1 VPLTRDRFEGGI
13 DFAPGS
19 GVHDLDLHP
28 HRARAAGSSS
38 LSVNSFWAAE
48 AGFLCC
54 RLGRQSH
61 IVPAASLIPIFFT
74 TRTPCRSVI
83 SSFGLAALVFRLI
96 SS

>member
-1 VPLTRDRFEGGI
+1 LKAASISGWVPAFMI
-13 DFAPGS
+13 CICIPI
-19 GVHDLDLHP
+19 
-28 HRARAAGSSS
+28 ARAQPVPVLS
-38 LSVNSFWAAE
+38 SVNSFWAAE
-48 AGFLCC
+48 TGFLCC

-61 IVPAASLIPIFFT
+61 IIPAASLIPIFFT